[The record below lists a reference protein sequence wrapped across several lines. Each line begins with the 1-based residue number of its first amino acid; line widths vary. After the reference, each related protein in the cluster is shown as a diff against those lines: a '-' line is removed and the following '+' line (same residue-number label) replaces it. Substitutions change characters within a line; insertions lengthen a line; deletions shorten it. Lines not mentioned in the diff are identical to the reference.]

1 MRLLLLLLIGLPFSV
16 HAAELFGVKL
26 NNADQAE
33 LRAAAKNAGANLIKE
48 AGKFT
53 FFDEYNSQGVL
64 DGSDRLYLGFSKQ
77 TKEFVFAEYE
87 FHGINRKT
95 MLLKLKMKYGQ
106 PKIMKGKYISDKAN
120 IWMVDGVEVRYQID
134 WPNYKTRVSYTKTD
148 LLPKLLAEKKKID
161 AAILRGKLNKQ
172 ASAY

>member
-64 DGSDRLYLGFSKQ
+64 DGSDRLYLGFS
-77 TKEFVFAEYE
+77 
-87 FHGINRKT
+87 NRLRSLF
-95 MLLKLKMKYGQ
+95 LL
-106 PKIMKGKYISDKAN
+106 STSF
-120 IWMVDGVEVRYQID
+120 MVSTVK
-134 WPNYKTRVSYTKTD
+134 PCC
-148 LLPKLLAEKKKID
+148 
-161 AAILRGKLNKQ
+161 
-172 ASAY
+172 